1 MGFGV
6 IARPRIYLRTLPAP
20 DGARAYVLT
29 LAPLA
34 KWDGSEVKPARVL
47 PCAGILARFTRYLSR
62 LVAREGAKS

>member
-1 MGFGV
+1 M
-6 IARPRIYLRTLPAP
+6 IARPRVYLRTLPAP

-29 LAPLA
+29 LAPRA
-34 KWDGSEVKPARVL
+34 CWGESEVKPARVR